1 VLLKDYNYNYAIV
14 MYDIADMESEVGKYR
29 VAKVFKICK
38 KYFHHHQKSI
48 FRGNITPSKLI
59 KFKEELKKV
68 IDEELDFVSIIKL
81 QNKHVFAE
89 ETLGVS
95 DKPIESL
102 FL

>member
-1 VLLKDYNYNYAIV
+1 

-48 FRGNITPSKLI
+48 FRGAITPSKLI
-59 KFKEELKKV
+59 KFKEEIKKV
-68 IDEELDFVSIIKL
+68 VDEDLDFVSIIKL
-81 QNKHVFAE
+81 QNQNVFE
-89 ETLGVS
+89 EDTIGKS
-95 DKPIESL
+95 DKPSESL

>member
-1 VLLKDYNYNYAIV
+1 MKNYNYNYAIV
-14 MYDIADMESEVGKYR
+14 MYDIADASSEVGKNR
-29 VAKVFKICK
+29 VIKVFKICK

-68 IDEELDFVSIIKL
+68 IDKELDFVSIIKL
-81 QNKHVFAE
+81 QNIHVFE
-89 ETLGVS
+89 EEILGKS
-95 DKPIESL
+95 DKPSENL